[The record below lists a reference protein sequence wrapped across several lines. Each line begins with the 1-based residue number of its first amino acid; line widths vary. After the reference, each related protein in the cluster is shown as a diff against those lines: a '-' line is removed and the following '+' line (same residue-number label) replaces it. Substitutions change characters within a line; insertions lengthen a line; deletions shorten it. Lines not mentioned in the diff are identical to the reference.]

1 MDGVMGN
8 RIVVQLAP
16 LFRLFE
22 IIGLRHNERELM
34 NRIAAMRSAVTLRA
48 GLRVHRVPEDAYQSP
63 VSLIISKVRF
73 RDRPGLRT
81 VLDGPGIRAVPV
93 FVQTYGVAE
102 GNDITLMTDE
112 RQMVGRV
119 TTPERI
125 AFLIPEPISPRP
137 ELALAGRSLPGYIH
151 LRRVA
156 GEGLSTER
164 TFLINRILVGTEM
177 NRIEILE
184 GVADEEDER
193 HRRVTTR
200 L

>member
-1 MDGVMGN
+1 M
-8 RIVVQLAP
+8 
-16 LFRLFE
+16 
-22 IIGLRHNERELM
+22 
-34 NRIAAMRSAVTLRA
+34 
-48 GLRVHRVPEDAYQSP
+48 
-63 VSLIISKVRF
+63 
-73 RDRPGLRT
+73 
-81 VLDGPGIRAVPV
+81 PV

-151 LRRVA
+151 IRRVA
-156 GEGLSTER
+156 GEGLATER